1 MGTSTSFPTRPLG
14 RSGMSITR
22 IGLGAWAMGGNGWAV
37 GWGPQD
43 DADSIGAI
51 RLAVDRGINWIDTA
65 AVYGLGH
72 SEEIVRRA
80 LAQMAPSERPYV
92 FTKCGLTWSDTQPQA
107 TPRRTGAP
115 ASIRREVEDSLR
127 RLGVERIDLYQMHW
141 PAGDGTSLDGYWET
155 LLALKREGKVGAV
168 GLSNHNLAQL
178 QDAEALGHVDSLQP
192 PFSAI
197 QRSAAADLIPW
208 CEAHGTGVIV
218 YSPMQSGLLSGGFSE
233 ARAASLPADD
243 WRSRHAEFRA
253 PALQRNLA
261 LAQAF
266 RPVAERHGRRSPPP
280 RWPGPWPGRGVTGAI
295 VGARNAAQVDALL
308 GAAEL
313 ELDDEDMARIA
324 DAIERTGAGQGPSR
338 PSGDQSALP
347 EDLFS

>member
-1 MGTSTSFPTRPLG
+1 M
-14 RSGMSITR
+14 RSGRAGEARSAIVAFQQMR
-22 IGLGAWAMGGNGWAV
+22 RDRAGAGAFHAWAQAHPFLPSPGTLRHVDHAHRAGRLGHGRQWLGGGL
-37 GWGPQD
+37 GPQD

-107 TPRRTGAP
+107 TPRHRRAGKHPARGRGFVAPSGRGADRP
-115 ASIRREVEDSLR
+115 
-127 RLGVERIDLYQMHW
+127 
-141 PAGDGTSLDGYWET
+141 
-155 LLALKREGKVGAV
+155 
-168 GLSNHNLAQL
+168 LSNALAGGRRHRWT
-178 QDAEALGHVDSLQP
+178 ATGKRCWRSSARARSARWGCRTITWPSCGTRRRWGMWTALQP

-280 RWPGPWPGRGVTGAI
+280 RWPGPWPGRA
-295 VGARNAAQVDALL
+295 
-308 GAAEL
+308 
-313 ELDDEDMARIA
+313 
-324 DAIERTGAGQGPSR
+324 
-338 PSGDQSALP
+338 
-347 EDLFS
+347 

>member
-1 MGTSTSFPTRPLG
+1 MRSGRAGEARSAIVAFQQMRRDRAGAGAFHAWAQAHPFLPVPWDARACRSRASGWAPGPWAAMAGRWAGAAGRCRFHRRDPAGGGPGHQLDRYSGGLRPGPFRRDRAPRAGADGAVRAPLRVHQVRPDLVRRTAAGHATAHRRAGKHPARGRGFAAPSGRGADRPL
-14 RSGMSITR
+14 S
-22 IGLGAWAMGGNGWAV
+22 N
-37 GWGPQD
+37 
-43 DADSIGAI
+43 
-51 RLAVDRGINWIDTA
+51 
-65 AVYGLGH
+65 
-72 SEEIVRRA
+72 A
-80 LAQMAPSERPYV
+80 LA
-92 FTKCGLTWSDTQPQA
+92 G
-107 TPRRTGAP
+107 RRRHIAG
-115 ASIRREVEDSLR
+115 
-127 RLGVERIDLYQMHW
+127 RLLG
-141 PAGDGTSLDGYWET
+141 T

-280 RWPGPWPGRGVTGAI
+280 RWPGP
-295 VGARNAAQVDALL
+295 
-308 GAAEL
+308 
-313 ELDDEDMARIA
+313 
-324 DAIERTGAGQGPSR
+324 
-338 PSGDQSALP
+338 
-347 EDLFS
+347 